1 MPQEKPSEI
10 RSVEK
15 GNLPDGMESLFDG
28 SAGLRFSRDKRMLEV
43 FPLDGFIS
51 AADSYWRLPDR
62 PLERLYKRSQCWH
75 SVCTVSANCCSGVW
89 PGAPKQERT
98 G

>member
-28 SAGLRFSRDKRMLEV
+28 TAGLRFSRDKRMLEV
-43 FPLDGFIS
+43 FPLDS
-51 AADSYWRLPDR
+51 SRL
-62 PLERLYKRSQCWH
+62 Q
-75 SVCTVSANCCSGVW
+75 
-89 PGAPKQERT
+89 
-98 G
+98 